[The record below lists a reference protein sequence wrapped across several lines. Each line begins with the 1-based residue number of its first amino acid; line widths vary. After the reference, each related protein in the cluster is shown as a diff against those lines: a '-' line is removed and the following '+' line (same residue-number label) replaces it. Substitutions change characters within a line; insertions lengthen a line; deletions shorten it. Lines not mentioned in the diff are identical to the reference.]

1 MSFWEFLSSMFGP
14 PDVEKLKANGD
25 ISGLI
30 HALEYAPDGSKC
42 HSDLRR
48 EAARALGET
57 GDARAIRPLVNRI
70 MNDFEKEVRF
80 AAAKALCEIKDEQ
93 VITTLIGMIKD
104 VQGAD
109 NNVVRSVI
117 ENGLEKIG
125 YQAVEP
131 LIKAIKTSSIED
143 VRRDSIIILGGINDT
158 RAVDTLI
165 EALSDG
171 NKDIRRTSAST
182 LGKLMDLRAVDP
194 LIASLADSNESVRS
208 ESAKALGKLM
218 DRRAVEPLI
227 TLLDDDN
234 EYVRRE
240 SAVALSNLIGSDAI
254 NLLRPL
260 LKRDYIPAEIA
271 KALRNSGWQPGQD
284 EEGARYW
291 ITLEEYDKCIA
302 IGTPAV
308 GPLIARLKSGFDR
321 GQIPVV
327 EALVAIGD
335 TRAFEPLIDR
345 LKSESY
351 ELRNAVTIALKKLD
365 PHWKRSKA
373 ARSAL
378 LNLLDLLDSKS
389 EYDRITSALALG
401 EIGDSSAV
409 IPIISLLSDKSYKV
423 VGAAIDVLEKLNDS
437 RAIEPLKKAALE
449 GNHRAIKALE
459 KFGVPDPNLEVK
471 KYSEEGTV
479 TCPKCGTRY
488 YRSAVIDAIRQQSP
502 EIFYFSSWTTKFV
515 CKECRTHIVISSSD

>member
-57 GDARAIRPLVNRI
+57 GDARAIRPLVNTI

-104 VQGAD
+104 VQGYD
-109 NNVVRSVI
+109 NNVVRSII
-117 ENGLEKIG
+117 ESGLEKFG

-131 LIKAIKTSSIED
+131 LITTIKTSSIED
-143 VRRDSIIILGGINDT
+143 VRKDSIIILGGINDT
-158 RAVDTLI
+158 RAVEPI
-165 EALSDG
+165 IAALSDG
-171 NKDIRRTSAST
+171 NNDIRRTSASA
-182 LGKLMDLRAVDP
+182 LGKLMDLRAVEP
-194 LIASLADSNESVRS
+194 LIASLGDNNEYVRS
-208 ESAKALGKLM
+208 ESAKALGRLM
-218 DRRAVEPLI
+218 DPCAVEPLM
-227 TLLDDDN
+227 TLLDDEN
-234 EYVRRE
+234 ENVRRE
-240 SAVALSNLIGSDAI
+240 SAVALSNLIGSDAK

-271 KALRNSGWQPGQD
+271 KALRNSGWQPGVD

-291 ITLEEYDKCIA
+291 IALEEYNKCVE

-308 GPLIARLKSGFDR
+308 EPLIARLRSGFDS

-327 EALVAIGD
+327 KALAEIGD
-335 TRAFEPLIDR
+335 TRVIEPFIDR
-345 LKSESY
+345 LKSENY

-365 PHWKRSKA
+365 PHWKRSRA

-378 LNLLDLLDSKS
+378 INFLDLLNSKS

-409 IPIISLLSDKSYKV
+409 IPIITLLSDTSYKV

-437 RAIEPLKKAALE
+437 RAIEPLKKVALE
-449 GNHRAIKALE
+449 GNYRANKALE

-471 KYSEEGTV
+471 KYSEQGTV
-479 TCPKCGTRY
+479 TCPKCGKRY
-488 YRSAVIDAIRQQSP
+488 NRSAVIDAIRQQSP
-502 EIFYFSSWTTKFV
+502 EIFYFSNWTTKFI
-515 CKECRTHIVISSSD
+515 CKECRTHIVISSAD